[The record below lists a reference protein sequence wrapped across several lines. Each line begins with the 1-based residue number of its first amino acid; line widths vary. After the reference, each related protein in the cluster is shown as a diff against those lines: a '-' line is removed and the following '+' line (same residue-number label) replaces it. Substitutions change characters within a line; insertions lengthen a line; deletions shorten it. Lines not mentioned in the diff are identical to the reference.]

1 MKSTNEIRPPNGQE
15 GYTEPLRPFDHLMV
29 ENGDVISPYCESNCF
44 KKFSIRTTC
53 KTCNRRVTTNV
64 DKKLCTQ
71 GWAWVICSC
80 LAFVGGV
87 SFLGLLVLCVDTFW
101 KFNHY
106 CPRCSN
112 KLATYSP
119 KPSCRITILI
129 IVALFAVIVFDVV
142 IGMFLFNDISS
153 RLDKSKI

>member
-1 MKSTNEIRPPNGQE
+1 MRSTNEVRPPYGQE
-15 GYTEPLRPFDHLMV
+15 GHTEPLRPFDQLMV
-29 ENGDVISPYCESNCF
+29 ENGDVTSTYYESNGF
-44 KKFSIRTTC
+44 KKFSVRTTC

-64 DKKLCTQ
+64 DKKLRTQ

-80 LAFVGGV
+80 LAFVGGI

-119 KPSCRITILI
+119 KPSCRISTLI
-129 IVALFAVIVFDVV
+129 IVAGFAVIAFDVFIV
-142 IGMFLFNDISS
+142 LYSYHAISS
-153 RLDKSKI
+153 RLDKS